1 MKRLVISSVD
11 SRFTNK
17 VLALQL
23 DIYGQVSLLLH
34 DQEGELT
41 AQLRA
46 VGRGCELMKCRR
58 DNSSQLPGWQRG
70 VLVISRLSV
79 RSGQ

>member
-11 SRFTNK
+11 SRFTSK

-58 DNSSQLPGWQRG
+58 DNSSQLLGWQWG
-70 VLVISRLSV
+70 VLVISRLIV